1 LFTLVY
7 LSTQADHHD
16 DSVVT
21 LLILSSDSCLS

>member
-7 LSTQADHHD
+7 LSTQAGHLD

-21 LLILSSDSCLS
+21 LIDSVSCLS